1 MGNVTQIYS
10 LVNDAVSDFL
20 GSTGVRAKD
29 TASFVDLGRSLAD
42 IHSETNPYAGYD
54 SFYGALAARIT
65 KTEVFIRLYQRAN
78 RGIITDYIDFG
89 AFVQRVYAELP
100 SAVANPAYQVSN
112 GQNPPT
118 ITSKSPYDV
127 NNIINITTKIFGKK
141 GTWSVEVKMPYK
153 QIKEAF
159 LSESAMQ
166 AFIDSVYIAVATKMQ
181 IDMEALENLAVNT
194 AMALCLHN
202 SKEVNLLAY
211 YNNLLP
217 EGATPL
223 TVANCLRNKDFLAY
237 CNKYIDNMRGLFK
250 KPSTKYN
257 CAGYTTF
264 TGEDKAKL
272 DVLTEF
278 ASASKFY
285 LEADSFHN
293 DLVAMRGY
301 SEVPYWESP
310 GDNPGIDFTN
320 ASKISITNGGI
331 ATNDGTPVTVTQGG
345 IVAFLYDEDMVKAYF
360 GELYTWE
367 EPNVRERCTNH
378 GEQCETGYA
387 VEPHCNA
394 WVFYIAEA

>member
-1 MGNVTQIYS
+1 MGNVTQIYG
-10 LVNDAVSDFL
+10 LVNDSVSDFL

-42 IHSETNPYAGYD
+42 IHSESNPYAGYD
-54 SFYGALAARIT
+54 SFYGALCARIT
-65 KTEVFIRLYQRAN
+65 KTEAFTRLYQRAT
-78 RGIITDYIDFG
+78 RGVITDYINFG
-89 AFVQRVYAELP
+89 AFVQRIYAELP

-127 NNIINITTKIFGKK
+127 NTTVQITSKIYGKK
-141 GTWSVEVKMPYK
+141 GTWAVEVKMPYK

-166 AFIDSVYIAVATKMQ
+166 AFIDSVYIVIATKMN
-181 IDMEALENLAVNT
+181 IDMEALEALAINT
-194 AMALCLHN
+194 AIALCLHN

-211 YNNLLP
+211 YNSDHSG
-217 EGATPL
+217 ETPL
-223 TVANCLRNKDFLAY
+223 TVANCLQNKNFLAY
-237 CNKYIDNMRGLFK
+237 CNRYIDNMRGLFK

-264 TGEDKAKL
+264 TGDDKARL
-272 DVLTEF
+272 DVLTAF

-293 DLVAMRGY
+293 DLVAMKGY
-301 SEVPYWESP
+301 NEIPYWQSP

-331 ATNDGTPVTVTQGG
+331 ATVEGTPVTVTQGG
-345 IVAFLYDEDMVKAYF
+345 ILAFLYDEDMVKAYF
-360 GELYTWE
+360 GELYSWE
-367 EPNVRERCTNH
+367 VANPRERCTNH
-378 GEQCETGYA
+378 GEEAETGYA